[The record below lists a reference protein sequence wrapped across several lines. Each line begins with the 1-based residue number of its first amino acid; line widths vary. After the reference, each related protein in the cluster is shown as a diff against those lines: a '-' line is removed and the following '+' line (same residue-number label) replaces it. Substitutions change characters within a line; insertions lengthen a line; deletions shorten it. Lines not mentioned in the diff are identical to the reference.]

1 MSDKL
6 KHILGI
12 ESQEERREKL
22 LKELVNIKEIDG
34 KIYVVL
40 DTSIN
45 LLKFPIEMFKE
56 EDVCTILQQIRE
68 INA

>member
-1 MSDKL
+1 MNDKL

-40 DTSIN
+40 DASIN
-45 LLKFPIEMFKE
+45 LLKLPIEMFKE
-56 EDVCTILQQIRE
+56 EDVCNLLKQIRE
-68 INA
+68 INF

>member
-1 MSDKL
+1 MNDKL

-34 KIYVVL
+34 KIYIVL

-45 LLKFPIEMFKE
+45 LLKLSIDMFKE
-56 EDVCTILQQIRE
+56 EDVCTLLKQIRE
-68 INA
+68 INS

>member
-12 ESQEERREKL
+12 ESQEERKEKL
-22 LKELVNIKEIDG
+22 LKELVNIQEIDG

-45 LLKFPIEMFKE
+45 LLKLPTEMFKE
-56 EDVCTILQQIRE
+56 EDVCTLLKQIRE
-68 INA
+68 INS

>member
-1 MSDKL
+1 MNNKL

-12 ESQEERREKL
+12 ESQEKRKEKL

-40 DTSIN
+40 DTSID
-45 LLKFPIEMFKE
+45 LLKLPIDMFKE
-56 EDVCTILQQIRE
+56 EDVCNLLKQIRE
-68 INA
+68 INS

>member
-1 MSDKL
+1 MNDKL

-12 ESQEERREKL
+12 ESQEERKEKL

-45 LLKFPIEMFKE
+45 LLKLPIDMFKE
-56 EDVCTILQQIRE
+56 EDVCNLLKQIRE
-68 INA
+68 INS

>member
-1 MSDKL
+1 MNNKF

-34 KIYVVL
+34 KIYVVF

-45 LLKFPIEMFKE
+45 LLKLPIEMFKE